1 MRQQQ
6 APLVKQQQT
15 PQQQQQTEKMKG
27 KAKENIERGKSSGE
41 KVKEK
46 TNEPIRQRRG
56 IDRALK
62 GSLV

>member
-1 MRQQQ
+1 MRQQQQQ

-27 KAKENIERGKSSGE
+27 KAEENIEGDKSSGE

-46 TNEPIRQRRG
+46 TTEPIRQTRR
-56 IDRALK
+56 ID
-62 GSLV
+62 